1 MSDVSRIGGS
11 HVFRVVFTI
20 MVSILLTT
28 AYHKAEML
36 VYAKAG
42 MR

>member
-1 MSDVSRIGGS
+1 MFFVLCLQCGDVDS
-11 HVFRVVFTI
+11 
-20 MVSILLTT
+20 VSILLTT

-36 VYAKAG
+36 VYAEAG